1 MKKCLYILP
10 LFLLIASFPL
20 KAACLKSPKGTLR
33 VGPGPQFKMLWE
45 IGLYSPVKII
55 EQRKAWLKVEDAD
68 GVQGWIETPKV
79 SQDFFC
85 GSVKYERVR
94 MRHVTKHKRQKVY
107 AFFDQNFKIIKFQKR
122 GILALSQTGKKFI
135 LQRRDLW
142 VQ

>member
-1 MKKCLYILP
+1 MKKCLYVLP
-10 LFLLIASFPL
+10 LFLLIASFYL
-20 KAACLKSPKGTLR
+20 EAACLKAPKGTLR
-33 VGPGPQFKMLWE
+33 VGPGPQFKALWE

-55 EQRKAWLKVEDAD
+55 KQRKAWLKVEDAD
-68 GVQGWIETPKV
+68 GVQGWIESPKV

-94 MRHVTKHKRQKVY
+94 LQLETQTIGKKAY

-122 GILALSQTGKKFI
+122 GILTLSQTGEKFI